1 MEIKQRGNADRALAL
16 ARIVELA
23 DKHALELDDIAAA
36 LAGARS
42 EHAPSAK
49 TAVLTR
55 LLAYLGA
62 LFVFAGL
69 AVLIATQWDA
79 LGSAARVVITL
90 GSGLACFAMAY
101 VAAYDERFAA
111 AVTPLYI
118 VAAVLQPFGLLV
130 LFDEYSAGGDW
141 HYASLTT
148 AGVLAAQQAVV
159 FLRTRRSVLLFT
171 AILFGTLFAA
181 TLLDLLHVDGEV
193 IALTL
198 GISVLCLAVGIRRTR
213 HADITPVWFFAAS
226 ASVLAGLFGVLEG
239 TPVEPAFVAAACG
252 MVYLST
258 YVRSRAV
265 LIVAILGLLAYIGY
279 FTAEHF
285 VDTVGWPIGLIVFGF
300 AMIGLSVA
308 AVGISRRYIRGADD
322 RTP

>member
-1 MEIKQRGNADRALAL
+1 MQAGQRVSTDRALAL

-23 DKHALELDDIAAA
+23 DEHALELDDIAAA
-36 LAGARS
+36 LASARGES
-42 EHAPSAK
+42 APAAK

-69 AVLIATQWDA
+69 AVFIGTQWDA

-101 VAAYDERFAA
+101 VAARDERFTA

-118 VAAVLQPFGLLV
+118 IAAVLQPFGFLV
-130 LFDEYSAGGDW
+130 LFDEYSVGGDW

-148 AGVLAAQQAVV
+148 AGVLAVQQLVV
-159 FLRTRRSVLLFT
+159 FFRTRRSVLLFT
-171 AILFGTLFAA
+171 AILFGTVFAA
-181 TLLDLLHVDGEV
+181 TLLDLIDVDGEV

-198 GISVLCLAVGIRRTR
+198 GASVLCLAVGIRRTR
-213 HADITPVWFFAAS
+213 HAAITPVWFFAAS
-226 ASVLAGLFGVLEG
+226 ASVLAGLFGVLED

-265 LIVAILGLLAYIGY
+265 LIVATLGLLAYIGY

-285 VDTVGWPIGLIVFGF
+285 VDTVGWPIALMLFGF

-308 AVGISRRYIRGADD
+308 AVGISRRYIRGAGDGG
-322 RTP
+322 P